1 MKTFLIILAVI
12 VLIFAI
18 ILSLSAE
25 ATVIYDNGWH
35 TTVQVL
41 FIKKDV
47 ELSKIL
53 NFVLFPDKAG
63 KEAAEKQKEKKKS
76 KTDSAKPVIQ
86 ENKEE
91 IKQATEP
98 NNDIKE
104 TNINSEV
111 TAEPEKTKTEPNQ
124 QPKKNPI
131 SKIIDEDGIV
141 GIMLLASNLVETLNT
156 AVITLFKGLHI
167 YSLYV
172 KMIVGGADADE
183 IARAYGRICGF
194 YYPLKGMILNGM
206 KVDQYDDYIQPDF
219 IAPANEYEFQL
230 IASINIALI
239 LKIGIKAGAKF
250 LVNLIKNK

>member
-12 VLIFAI
+12 VLLFAI

-63 KEAAEKQKEKKKS
+63 KEAAEKQKEKKKN
-76 KTDSAKPVIQ
+76 KADSAKPVIQ

-91 IKQATEP
+91 IKQVTEP
-98 NNDIKE
+98 NNDKKE
-104 TNINSEV
+104 INDNSEV
-111 TAEPEKTKTEPNQ
+111 KAEPEKPKTEPNQ

-131 SKIIDEDGIV
+131 TKIIDEDGIV

-219 IAPANEYEFQL
+219 IAPANEYGFQL

>member
-12 VLIFAI
+12 VLLFAI

-76 KTDSAKPVIQ
+76 KADSAKPVIQ

-91 IKQATEP
+91 IKQVTEP
-98 NNDIKE
+98 NNDKKE
-104 TNINSEV
+104 INDNSEV
-111 TAEPEKTKTEPNQ
+111 KAEPEKPKTEPNQ

-131 SKIIDEDGIV
+131 AKIIDEDGIV

-219 IAPANEYEFQL
+219 IAPANEYGFQL